1 MTTAAVRGSDVTS
14 PVSLPPMTEV
24 STTDLV
30 AAAGA
35 GDRKAWDA
43 LVDRYARLV
52 WSVIRGFRLDE
63 ATAGDVSQTVWLRL
77 VENLERIRNPERLA
91 SWLATTARNE
101 AIRTKRLYDRTVPTA
116 VEFQI
121 VDSDPAVDAG
131 LLATERN
138 AEVAEAF
145 ASLDD
150 DCQELLRAVTADPPL
165 DYETIAEMLGRPIG
179 SIGPTRARCLEKLRR
194 ALESI
199 QAGAGEADRGRENK
213 S

>member
-1 MTTAAVRGSDVTS
+1 MTTAAVRGSVVTS

-30 AAAGA
+30 TSAGA

-77 VENLERIRNPERLA
+77 VENLDRIRNPERLA

-121 VDSDPAVDAG
+121 VDSEPAVEAG
-131 LLATERN
+131 LLATERD
-138 AEVAEAF
+138 AEVAGAF
-145 ASLDD
+145 AVLED
-150 DCQELLRAVTADPPL
+150 DCQDLLRAVTADPPL

-199 QAGAGEADRGRENK
+199 QTGAREVDRGRE

>member
-1 MTTAAVRGSDVTS
+1 
-14 PVSLPPMTEV
+14 MTEV

-35 GDRKAWDA
+35 GDRKSWDA

-116 VEFQI
+116 IEFQI

-131 LLATERN
+131 LLATERD
-138 AEVAEAF
+138 AEVAAAF
-145 ASLDD
+145 ATLGD

-199 QAGAGEADRGRENK
+199 RADAGEVDRGRESK
-213 S
+213 P